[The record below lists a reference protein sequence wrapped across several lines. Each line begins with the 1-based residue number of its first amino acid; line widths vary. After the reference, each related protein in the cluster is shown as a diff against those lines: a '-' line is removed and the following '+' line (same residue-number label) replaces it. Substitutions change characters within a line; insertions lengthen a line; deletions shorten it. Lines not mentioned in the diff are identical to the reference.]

1 MTDEQKI
8 THILSCVSTHTPED
22 LLRMIMTLED
32 PTNVDKIVFHPSF
45 PKDLYEKLDALSL
58 EWIKPINEERARVQK
73 ERARVQKERAR
84 VQKERARVQKEIARV
99 QKERARVQEEIKR
112 ADALIEDL
120 QSQRRMV
127 QDLNK
132 VIEGQL
138 GMYKELNSQLL

>member
-32 PTNVDKIVFHPSF
+32 PSNVDKIVFHPSF

-58 EWIKPINEERARVQK
+58 EWIKPINEERARVQEESK
-73 ERARVQKERAR
+73 
-84 VQKERARVQKEIARV
+84 
-99 QKERARVQEEIKR
+99 RVQEESKRVQEESKRVQGEIKR
-112 ADALIEDL
+112 ADALIEDF

>member
-32 PTNVDKIVFHPSF
+32 PSNVDKIVFHPSF

-58 EWIKPINEERARVQK
+58 EWIKPINEERARVQEESK
-73 ERARVQKERAR
+73 
-84 VQKERARVQKEIARV
+84 
-99 QKERARVQEEIKR
+99 RVQEESKRVQGEIKR
-112 ADALIEDL
+112 ADALIEDF

-138 GMYKELNSQLL
+138 GMYRVLNS

>member
-58 EWIKPINEERARVQK
+58 EWIKPINEERARVQEESK
-73 ERARVQKERAR
+73 R

-112 ADALIEDL
+112 ADALIEDF

>member
-32 PTNVDKIVFHPSF
+32 PSNVDKIVFHPSF

-58 EWIKPINEERARVQK
+58 EWIKPINEERARVQEESK
-73 ERARVQKERAR
+73 R

-112 ADALIEDL
+112 ADALIEDF

>member
-32 PTNVDKIVFHPSF
+32 PSNVDKIVFHPSF

-58 EWIKPINEERARVQK
+58 EWIKPINEERARVQEESK
-73 ERARVQKERAR
+73 
-84 VQKERARVQKEIARV
+84 
-99 QKERARVQEEIKR
+99 RVQEESKRVQEESKRVQEESKRVQEESKRVQGEIKR
-112 ADALIEDL
+112 ADALIEDF

-138 GMYKELNSQLL
+138 GMYRVLNSQQ